1 VIIELNGSR
10 AELPANATLADAI
23 AAAGAASDPRGV
35 AAAVAGEVVP
45 RPRWEE
51 WRLAE
56 GEEVE
61 VVRAVQG
68 G

>member
-1 VIIELNGSR
+1 MIIGLNGSR
-10 AELPANATLADAI
+10 TELPAGATLADAI
-23 AAAGAASDPRGV
+23 AAAGADSDLRGV

-45 RPRWEE
+45 QPRWEE
-51 WRLAE
+51 WRLHE

>member
-1 VIIELNGSR
+1 MIELNGSPT
-10 AELPANATLADAI
+10 ELPADATLADAI

-51 WRLAE
+51 RSLSE